1 MPRKRIRLLLHVLNK
16 YQVAL
21 TNMELPDARRYFDKI
36 SAAPRLPRVFRITE
50 HLIGNDKQLAVRV
63 YHAKKSNAPVM
74 LFFHG
79 GGWML
84 GSLASHDAV
93 ARQLCR
99 RTGCTLVSVAY
110 RLAPEHPFPAA
121 SQDGLTALSWLRQQE
136 TFKDKAICLVGDS
149 AGGQVALY
157 TYILASQALQR
168 HIQALILIYP
178 SLDPALQTDSMQR
191 YAERYFVTKA
201 NARTFWKNYLNGHTL
216 QWPLPAENLATLP
229 PTLVQ
234 TADFDILKDEG
245 RLFAEAITKAGGDSE
260 YHSYTETTHGFM
272 QMPSLINKRRTALR
286 DMVRF
291 LARTKKPQD

>member
-1 MPRKRIRLLLHVLNK
+1 
-16 YQVAL
+16 
-21 TNMELPDARRYFDKI
+21 MELSEARRYFDKI

-50 HLIGNDKQLAVRV
+50 HLIGDNKQLAVRV
-63 YHAKKSNAPVM
+63 YHAKKSDAPVM

-93 ARQLCR
+93 ARQICR

-121 SQDGLTALSWLRQQE
+121 SQDGLTALAWIRSQE
-136 TFKDKAICLVGDS
+136 IYKGKPVCLVGDS

-157 TYILASQALQR
+157 TYLLADKALQER
-168 HIQALILIYP
+168 VRALILMYP
-178 SLDPALQTDSMQR
+178 SLDPALQTDSMER
-191 YAERYFVTKA
+191 YAEHYFVTKA
-201 NARTFWKNYLNGHTL
+201 NAQTFWKNYLNGHTL
-216 QWPLPAENLATLP
+216 QWPLPAETLAQLP

-245 RLFAEAITKAGGDSE
+245 RLFAEAITKAGGDGE
-260 YHSYTETTHGFM
+260 YHNYAETTHGFM

-286 DMVRF
+286 DMAHF
-291 LARTKKPQD
+291 LARTTKPQD